1 MECEEAWDSISC
13 IALSRVRAHFHKLVS
28 MVCPGRKMV
37 PAAVHATPRFWFGLV
52 RTPNEKWEELVSTA
66 PGSRLWFGLVRNFGE
81 NWEEPGCPRRYIPHQ
96 CPDLAPRWDLDG
108 SHLGR
113 CKFKKKSSRV
123 RSICEYC
130 ATYLTYF
137 FLASLTV
144 CMALAGTQVMLLNF
158 NQRYYVRWVLVL
170 YESSSDHRDTMSYE
184 YWRVVAT
191 MW

>member
-1 MECEEAWDSISC
+1 MDLRASSPRPAPDRPADFHSRPAPLRRFLPLPRPAEKCSAPHIPGVEAWDSISC

-37 PAAVHATPRFWFGLV
+37 PAAVHATPQFQFGLV

-113 CKFKKKSSRV
+113 CKFKKKV
-123 RSICEYC
+123 RIICEYC
-130 ATYLTYF
+130 EYYLHVIYI
-137 FLASLTV
+137 
-144 CMALAGTQVMLLNF
+144 
-158 NQRYYVRWVLVL
+158 
-170 YESSSDHRDTMSYE
+170 
-184 YWRVVAT
+184 
-191 MW
+191 

>member
-1 MECEEAWDSISC
+1 MCGYVFPPGYTTVLLCCSC
-13 IALSRVRAHFHKLVS
+13 RTGQWTPPGICAHFHKLVS

-37 PAAVHATPRFWFGLV
+37 PAAVHATPQFQFGLV

-130 ATYLTYF
+130 EHYLH
-137 FLASLTV
+137 
-144 CMALAGTQVMLLNF
+144 
-158 NQRYYVRWVLVL
+158 VL
-170 YESSSDHRDTMSYE
+170 HI
-184 YWRVVAT
+184 
-191 MW
+191 